1 MAFDDLRAQIAEWL
15 REPVRLAFACI
26 ALAFLGFANVTWTT
40 VQLLRAEQ
48 MVDHTRDIRAAS
60 GELLQAFTDTE
71 TGQRGYILTGD
82 PQFLKS
88 FEVARGRID
97 DTFRHLKDLTQDNP
111 TQQRLISEAESIG
124 DAKFDRLDAAILLMR
139 SGRKEAAAETV
150 KSGGGLQLMDDLRNR
165 VTAIQAEEDRLL
177 VGRRATAERLGTWLI
192 ASTSVALAIA
202 AIAVWFFWQFFN
214 NEQQRLASIVKERT
228 HQLETEK
235 ERMTLLL
242 DDFHHRIGNSLS
254 MVGAILGH
262 HAATTKSREVKDIMN
277 SARHRLQA
285 IGAAQRRL
293 HFSTGQDA
301 VDAKD
306 YLERTLGDISSLIET
321 SRIAV
326 SFKADPVVLP
336 SREASSLAIIMSEL
350 VINAAKHAFPEPM
363 QGKVAV
369 RLQHQADGFAFEVED
384 DGTGIA
390 EPTPDS
396 TGIGTRIIEG
406 LLRSLGGHMETKL
419 GEGPPD
425 RPGTLHVIT
434 FRSRPERSDPQQQEQ
449 RLSA

>member
-1 MAFDDLRAQIAEWL
+1 MAIDDLRAQIAEWL

-60 GELLQAFTDTE
+60 GDLLQAFTDTE

-82 PQFLKS
+82 KEFLQS
-88 FEVARGRID
+88 FEAARGKID
-97 DTFRHLKDLTQDNP
+97 DTFRHLKKLTKDNP
-111 TQQRLISEAESIG
+111 TQQRLITEAESIG
-124 DAKFDRLDAAILLMR
+124 DAKFDRLDEAILLMR
-139 SGRKEAAAETV
+139 GGRKEAAAEKV

-165 VTAIQAEEDRLL
+165 VAAIQAEEDRQL

-192 ASTSVALAIA
+192 ASTSVALAVA

-214 NEQQRLASIVKERT
+214 NEHQRLESIVKERT
-228 HQLETEK
+228 VELEAEK
-235 ERMTLLL
+235 DRITLLL

-262 HAATTKSREVKDIMN
+262 HAATTRSREVKEIMS

-306 YLERTLGDISSLIET
+306 YLERTLDDITSLIET
-321 SRIAV
+321 DRIAI
-326 SFKADPVVLP
+326 SFDADPVVLP

-350 VINAAKHAFPEPM
+350 VINAVKHAFPEPM
-363 QGKVAV
+363 EGKVAV
-369 RLQHQADGFAFEVED
+369 SLRHRADGFAFEVED
-384 DGTGIA
+384 DGMGIG

-396 TGIGTRIIEG
+396 TGIGSRIIEG
-406 LLRSLGGHMETKL
+406 LLRSFNGHMETRP
-419 GEGPPD
+419 GNGPLD
-425 RPGTLHVIT
+425 RPGTVHVIT
-434 FRSRPERSDPQQQEQ
+434 VGSQAESPEPHPQEQ